1 MYGSQ
6 GSIDLVDDVKDM
18 RICSLSW
25 RASMQPG
32 EPNEFKKLNH
42 DASYMVEIGK
52 WNESGTMG
60 AVPVTIK
67 EQS

>member
-6 GSIDLVDDVKDM
+6 GSIDLVDDVKDI

-32 EPNEFKKLNH
+32 SSNEFKKFND
-42 DASYMVEIGK
+42 DASYTVEIGT

-60 AVPVTIK
+60 VVPVTIK
-67 EQS
+67 ERF